1 MTDEARV
8 SKEGLILIPSKH
20 GIIISFANGLR
31 SVNPRTV
38 QRPKDKNSLSPFS
51 VFPYTF
57 TILWAPFPDLDKL
70 LKTPHKRIQSYNN
83 NYMVAIN
90 LEIGNNQR
98 KT

>member
-51 VFPYTF
+51 VSLHFHNP
-57 TILWAPFPDLDKL
+57 LSPFPGPRQAAENAAQKNSIL
-70 LKTPHKRIQSYNN
+70 Q
-83 NYMVAIN
+83 
-90 LEIGNNQR
+90 Q
-98 KT
+98 